1 MIGYTTTWD
10 VTAEWR
16 ELPSDDPKRNQIPPE
31 RAEGYGCLGWHTV
44 PGPPLP
50 ADPDR
55 PQH

>member
-16 ELPSDDPKRNQIPPE
+16 ELPSDDPKRNQNPPE
-31 RAEGYGCLGWHTV
+31 RAEGYGCLGGHTV